1 MKRIY
6 FIFILL
12 ICFVIHNKAQNTQPT
27 WELQTPQSGN
37 SSYVARDYVLLKPGF
52 SFTAK
57 NNESF
62 HAYTNP
68 CLLFPPT
75 DNTYAKPDGTIVGDA
90 SQGSVVGKI
99 PGEINVNPS
108 GGATYTIPITCP
120 PGINGMQPN
129 ISLVYNSQAGNG
141 IAGWGWNFG
150 GLSMISRV
158 PKNYYYDGEK
168 SGIIWDKNSPL
179 ALDGQRLV
187 VNGPLVSS
195 SDTIEYRTENDESNK
210 IVGYNITSWGPKYIK
225 VYQKDGNILE
235 YGNTSSLA
243 SYFPLK
249 SSSLTLPNANF
260 YNLGWALHKITDPN
274 HNFVEYVYNTNNS
287 SSGSYIFS
295 DTRLTSIKYGHEE
308 NGNKQIVATID
319 FEYNILSNIPSMYID
334 GMETKN
340 RNCLKKITVKG
351 MNSQI
356 LETYDLSYKTERDLY
371 HLNSVKK
378 TNINGESLLPIE
390 FTWGEHKYTQDYS
403 AVKDIYQSP
412 KMLALTAKDYQITF
426 IMKYWG
432 DVNGDGIS
440 DPLLKFQLKH
450 KFNGDIKYLW
460 TMYRNGGNGYYYSV
474 FDAEFDWKTC
484 KTFVFADND
493 NDGKDELYIGEAS
506 VSPNYTLK
514 CYKYQN
520 NVFGAYTNGD
530 VNIRLST
537 DDFAKKEELYAIP
550 GDFLGDGST
559 QFMVIVGNNYICR
572 FSIDG
577 ISSDIGYCKRIYLTD
592 INGNGKQELMCMTDN
607 TSNFYEY
614 NKSSNSF
621 VKIYSTDKF
630 HHKDKIHIGDFNG
643 DGNTDIL
650 RQECIRNSYRKWSV
664 WKSTGKSFSSIELDY
679 KIIPND
685 DGVKILLLDVNQDG
699 KTDIL
704 VKYANYDYSGY
715 LPEVKY
721 YSMKLLLN
729 VGNTFVNVLGLDS
742 ENSLDFDF
750 SAYGKFDSDLNK
762 NVFVENNL
770 VVSSTT
776 KPNYYTFCRGVK
788 FNKILKVKNAY
799 ENEFIINY
807 KSAKSPFNGN
817 TSITES
823 ANVLTSLPAEFEVT
837 SQITGPLFNQVYTFD
852 TPLIHKQGKGFFGF
866 KKIQVRDNI
875 DGRITVNE
883 NEMNTEYFV
892 TYPKSTLM
900 KTTGNS
906 LISENTNVYN
916 FVKQQRAFHLQLQSQ
931 TQKDYL
937 SNVTITKEYNR
948 YDDSNNPQSIVIKH
962 NNSFTESQEIKYI
975 KKGSWCANKI
985 EKVTTTKSRAG
996 VPNDVRTQEY
1006 TYDSKGNLLS
1016 KTEDPNTS
1024 FAVST
1029 IYSNYDKYGNP
1040 KLITLKAGNE
1050 SRSTSLTYSSIG
1062 RFITRKTNNLLNETI
1077 SYNYDE
1083 SRSLLLSETTRLGT
1097 TTYEYDGFGRPVKTV
1112 SPDKVESVKLLKW
1125 ASTGSVPGSKFY
1137 EYAESSGQ
1145 SPVTTWYDNMGREIG
1160 QKYFGLGGKEIN
1172 LSKEYN
1178 SKGQL
1183 YRISEPYF
1191 SGETATWAATNY
1203 YESNYGRLQRSV
1215 TPLGTTS
1222 YSYSGLTTQVTSPN
1236 STTVTVKNALGETV
1250 SQTTNGKKV
1259 SYDYFASGAV
1269 KTATPE
1275 GGLPISMEYDLIGNR
1290 TKLTDPDAGVVTS
1303 TYDAWGALKS
1313 ETQRIHVGKPSVV
1326 TSYTYSKGLLSK
1338 VNRQGEITNY
1348 DYDNYNRLSGIRID
1362 GKHSQQFVYDHL
1374 DRVVKT
1380 VENIKNEKTYTTE
1393 TVYDNFGRIKKEV
1406 YPDGYAV
1413 NSSYDAYGNLIS
1425 VTDTYNNKVWQGISA
1440 NARGQLTKTK
1450 QGNIEKI
1457 QLYDTR
1463 GLPSSISAST
1473 IINMAYTFNNKANLI
1488 SRSDLLTNQK
1498 EDFTYDAMNRLTA
1511 WNVTKNNVSQ
1521 SNNSINYNP
1530 TTGTITTKSDVGFT
1544 FNYGE
1549 DNGKPHALTSIS
1561 GKPDKI
1567 PNLAQTITYTDFKK
1581 VKSVSLGSKS
1591 LILDYGVDE
1600 QRRKGVFKDGNTT
1613 FTRYYSGN
1621 YEEEIN
1627 SSGKVRKI
1635 HYISGGDG
1643 LAGIYIN
1650 DDGNGSF
1657 YSAYCDYQGS
1667 LLALADVNG
1676 VVKERYAYDPW
1687 GIRRNPAIWKDADTR
1702 TKFIIGR
1709 GYTLHEHLDGFGLI
1723 NMNGR
1728 VYDPLLGMF
1737 LSPDPYVQAPGNWL
1751 NYNRYGYC
1759 YGNPLSYTDPNGEFF
1774 IGAIIIGAM
1783 MNAAIQGFSG
1793 NLHGGVG
1800 DFFKAAGIG
1809 ALSGA
1814 AGAGASNILGTVGF
1828 VSGAINGAVG
1838 GFASGMVSGTGNA
1851 WMNGDS
1857 FGQGLKSGLI
1867 GGAMGGASGALVG
1880 GLTNGIIA
1888 FRHGGN
1894 FWSGKGTT
1902 FINEMVAS
1910 ANDDLGGKYF
1920 QDDTT
1925 MKSYIESK
1933 NGWTEGKY
1941 GVDDISVEKSPGEY
1955 RRYFYY
1961 REDGVLNKM
1970 QLEGSGPIVRVNGV
1984 TVNHQP
1990 NFFASNNTIYLS
2002 SRSSLA
2008 AFTETLNHELIH
2020 VYHHSLGL
2028 PSMLGRNFHA
2038 ATENSAYTYTLLHTT
2053 SSAGYSSALRQLN
2066 KYPRPYTLSW
2076 PKFLIP
2082 IP

>member
-1 MKRIY
+1 MTC
-6 FIFILL
+6 FI
-12 ICFVIHNKAQNTQPT
+12 VKNNAQDTQLT

-37 SSYVARDYVLLKPGF
+37 NSYVARDYILLKPGF
-52 SFTAK
+52 SYTAK
-57 NNESF
+57 EQESF

-90 SQGSVVGKI
+90 SQGCVVGKI

-108 GGATYTIPITCP
+108 GGATYTIPISCP

-129 ISLVYNSQAGNG
+129 ISLVYNSQSGNG

-187 VNGPLVSS
+187 VNGPLMSS

-225 VYQKDGNILE
+225 VYQKDGNVLE

-249 SSSLTLPNANF
+249 SSSPSLPDANF

-274 HNFVEYVYNTNNS
+274 HNFVEYVYDTNTS
-287 SSGSYIFS
+287 LSGSYIFS
-295 DTRLTSIKYGHEE
+295 DTRLASIKYGHEE

-319 FEYNILSNIPSMYID
+319 FDYDILSNMQSMYID
-334 GMETKN
+334 GMEAKN
-340 RNCLKKITVKG
+340 RNCLKKITIKG

-356 LETYDLSYKTERDLY
+356 LETYDFSYETERDLY
-371 HLNSVKK
+371 HLTSVKK
-378 TNINGESLLPIE
+378 TNANGESLMPIE
-390 FTWGEHKYTQDYS
+390 FTWSEHKYTQKYS
-403 AVKDIYQSP
+403 VTIDGNLSP
-412 KMLALTAKDYQITF
+412 KMKALVEKGYKISYS
-426 IMKYWG
+426 MNYWG
-432 DVNGDGIS
+432 DINGDGIL
-440 DPLLKFQLKH
+440 DPLIKFQLTH
-450 KFNGDIKYLW
+450 EDNGDIKYLW
-460 TMYRNGGNGYYYSV
+460 TMYRNGGNGYFSFV
-474 FDAEFDWKTC
+474 IDGDLNWNTC
-484 KTFVFADND
+484 KTIIFADND

-506 VSPNYTLK
+506 VSPYYTLK

-520 NVFGAYTNGD
+520 GVFNAYANGNVNLK
-530 VNIRLST
+530 LST
-537 DDFAKKEELYAIP
+537 DDFADKEKQYVIP
-550 GDFLGDGST
+550 GDFLGNGST
-559 QFMVIVGNNYICR
+559 QFWAVVNNCIR
-572 FSIDG
+572 SFSVDNIF
-577 ISSDIGYCKRIYLTD
+577 SNLGYCKKIYLTD

-614 NKSSNSF
+614 NKLSNSW
-621 VKIYSTDKF
+621 VKIYSTDAF
-630 HHKDKIHIGDFNG
+630 HHNDKIHVGDFNG

-650 RQECIRNSYRKWSV
+650 RREYVRGNHGYWSV
-664 WKSTGKSFSSIELDY
+664 WISNGKALF
-679 KIIPND
+679 
-685 DGVKILLLDVNQDG
+685 DGGWEKTFQGRTSVEPFLFDVNQDG
-699 KTDIL
+699 KTDLLIHYSNF
-704 VKYANYDYSGY
+704 VNHAANDGT
-715 LPEVKY
+715 
-721 YSMKLLLN
+721 MILLLN
-729 VGNTFVNVLGLDS
+729 IGGKFVNVLQTV
-742 ENSLDFDF
+742 ESLSKLGFTT
-750 SAYGKFDSDLNK
+750 YGKFDSGLNK
-762 NVFVENNL
+762 DVLVDNFFTRNVF
-770 VVSSTT
+770 
-776 KPNYYTFCRGVK
+776 PDYYTFCGGVK

-799 ENEFIINY
+799 ENAYVINY
-807 KSAKSPFNGN
+807 KSTKSPFNGN
-817 TSITES
+817 TNITEN
-823 ANVLTSLPAEFEVT
+823 ANILTSLPAEFEVT

-875 DGRITVNE
+875 NGRITVNE
-883 NEMNTEYFV
+883 NEMNTEYYV
-892 TYPKSTLM
+892 TYPKSTSM
-900 KTTGNS
+900 KTTNGS
-906 LISENTNVYN
+906 RVSENTNVYN
-916 FVKQQRAFHLQLQSQ
+916 FVKQQRAFRLQLQSQ

-937 SNVTITKEYNR
+937 SNVTVIKKYDR
-948 YDDSNNPQSIVIKH
+948 YDDSNNPQSIITKY
-962 NNSFTESQEIKYI
+962 NNSFTESQEIRYI

-985 EKVTTTKSRAG
+985 EKVTATKSRAG
-996 VPNDVRTQEY
+996 VPDDIRTQEY

-1024 FAVST
+1024 FTAST
-1029 IYSNYDKYGNP
+1029 IYSNYDNYGNP

-1050 SRSTSLTYSSIG
+1050 SRSTSLTYSSTG
-1062 RFITRKTNNLLNETI
+1062 RFITRKTNNLLNETV

-1083 SRSLLLSETTRLGT
+1083 SRCLLLSETTRLGT
-1097 TTYEYDGFGRPVKTV
+1097 TTYEYDGFGRPVKIV

-1160 QKYFGLGGKEIN
+1160 QKYFGLGGRETN

-1191 SGETATWAATNY
+1191 SGETAIWAATNY

-1236 STTVTVKNALGETV
+1236 STTVTVKNALMETV

-1259 SYDYFASGAV
+1259 SYDYYASGAV

-1275 GGLPISMEYDLIGNR
+1275 GGLPISMEYDLVGNR

-1303 TYDAWGALKS
+1303 TYDAWGALES
-1313 ETQRIHVGKPSVV
+1313 ETQRIHIGQSPVV

-1348 DYDNYNRLSGIRID
+1348 DYDNYNRLTGIRID

-1450 QGNIEKI
+1450 QGDIEKTL
-1457 QLYDTR
+1457 LYDSR

-1511 WNVTKNNVSQ
+1511 WNVTKNNVAQ

-1667 LLALADVNG
+1667 LLALTDVNG

-1687 GIRRNPAIWKDADTR
+1687 GIRRSPAIWKDSDTR
-1702 TKFIIGR
+1702 TKFIIYR

-1759 YGNPLSYTDPNGEFF
+1759 YGNPFMYTDPNGEW
-1774 IGAIIIGAM
+1774 IWLVVPIVAGAIINWATHGADFTWEGLSY
-1783 MNAAIQGFSG
+1783 A
-1793 NLHGGVG
+1793 GVG
-1800 DFFKAAGIG
+1800 
-1809 ALSGA
+1809 AL
-1814 AGAGASNILGTVGF
+1814 AGASTLLTLTGVGASVVPALAGGITGAGNSLVSQGFAYGSGNTWNGSNINWGQIGINGISGAITGYVGGKLADTF
-1828 VSGAINGAVG
+1828 TPYVSKYISNIFDGPMFQDMATNSLVSGATGFSVGAGWTALNGGSFEESMQAGWNSAKVGLAVG
-1838 GFASGMVSGTGNA
+1838 GATGSLSGWQRAKEAHVSPWTGESTQRHHS
-1851 WMNGDS
+1851 DPK
-1857 FGQGLKSGLI
+1857 F
-1867 GGAMGGASGALVG
+1867 MGGDPNQR
-1880 GLTNGIIA
+1880 LTPMSKSRHSNLHRDMSEYLRQHTDANGHHM
-1888 FRHGGN
+1888 RPQSN
-1894 FWSGKGTT
+1894 
-1902 FINEMVAS
+1902 N
-1910 ANDDLGGKYF
+1910 
-1920 QDDTT
+1920 
-1925 MKSYIESK
+1925 
-1933 NGWTEGKY
+1933 
-1941 GVDDISVEKSPGEY
+1941 
-1955 RRYFYY
+1955 
-1961 REDGVLNKM
+1961 
-1970 QLEGSGPIVRVNGV
+1970 SGPKIRYYFSR
-1984 TVNHQP
+1984 QQR
-1990 NFFASNNTIYLS
+1990 FDALKDFYDNNPIKYWDA
-2002 SRSSLA
+2002 RRD
-2008 AFTETLNHELIH
+2008 F
-2020 VYHHSLGL
+2020 Y
-2028 PSMLGRNFHA
+2028 RN
-2038 ATENSAYTYTLLHTT
+2038 N
-2053 SSAGYSSALRQLN
+2053 N
-2066 KYPRPYTLSW
+2066 IMWW
-2076 PKFLIP
+2076 P
-2082 IP
+2082 